1 MGGLDGF
8 FAEVAQALA
17 VLGLDV
23 DAALVGGL
31 FWLLVAAIAI
41 YVGYKVIAA
50 SVVVGAGIGRFTKDQ
65 IDQRFWQDPGKLRF
79 VIGLVLLTV
88 AYAFYGGDQPRPF
101 GEALLDIGRGQILG
115 VMPLAILTQWLLL
128 MAFWIVL
135 GLVMGVPLAKLGRPF
150 ADTAIGVFVFGGE
163 LVLFTLAVMSAVE
176 GAFASAAA
184 WFLAFAAINLPI
196 AFAGRAALRRK
207 GLPERPVAV
216 LWLAYTGVL
225 ALLFGFVAACVALVY
240 WVAGLGPPT
249 QGGVVKVV
257 LIVVLMIA
265 LIMCFRFRSDVLA
278 EVDAPESLL
287 FFIDFSLALA
297 TGVVAVIGV
306 QQAPVTLG
314 PVPSWLV
321 AVGPPLI
328 VAAMI
333 LLVHLRRLRE
343 STPRWTACLVTGVL
357 ASFLVLPA
365 TAGLALVLSPVLP
378 QVDLPFL

>member
-8 FAEVAQALA
+8 FAEVAQVLT

-31 FWLLVAAIAI
+31 FWLVVAVLTV
-41 YVGYKVIAA
+41 YVGYKVTRA
-50 SVVVGAGIGRFTKDQ
+50 SITAGIGIGRFTKDQ
-65 IDQRFWQDPGKLRF
+65 IERRFWQDPGKLRF

-88 AYAFYGGDQPRPF
+88 AYAFYGGDQPRPLA
-101 GEALLDIGRGQILG
+101 EALLDIGRGQILG
-115 VMPLAILTQWLLL
+115 VMPLAILTQWTLL
-128 MAFWIVL
+128 MAFWIAF
-135 GLVMGVPLAKLGRPF
+135 GLLMGVPLAKLGKPL
-150 ADTAIGVFVFGGE
+150 ADIAIGMTVLAAE
-163 LVLFTLAVMSAVE
+163 LVLFALVIMSVVEAEFAAAV
-176 GAFASAAA
+176 A
-184 WFLAFAAINLPI
+184 WFLVFAAANLPL
-196 AFAGRAALRRK
+196 AFTARAAFRKRGLR
-207 GLPERPVAV
+207 ERPVLV
-216 LWLAYTGVL
+216 LWLVYTGTL
-225 ALLFGFVAACVALVY
+225 TLLLGFIAVCATVVFAAAE
-240 WVAGLGPPT
+240 LGPPT

-257 LIVVLMIA
+257 LIVVLVIA

-357 ASFLVLPA
+357 AAFLVLPA
-365 TAGLALVLSPVLP
+365 TAGLALVLGPVLP